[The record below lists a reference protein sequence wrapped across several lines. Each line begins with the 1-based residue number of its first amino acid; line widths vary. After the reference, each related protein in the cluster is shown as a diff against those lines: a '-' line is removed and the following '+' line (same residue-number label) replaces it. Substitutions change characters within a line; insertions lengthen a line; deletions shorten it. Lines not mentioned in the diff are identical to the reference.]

1 MLIQQEKEI
10 AHLVNWQITDNG
22 NGKEQPLSIS
32 FFFFV
37 GGIQLKN
44 DNASVES
51 RWNLRFPKTTK
62 EEIH

>member
-10 AHLVNWQITDNG
+10 AHLVNWQITDTEMGRNSHF
-22 NGKEQPLSIS
+22 QSV

-44 DNASVES
+44 DNASVEN
-51 RWNLRFPKTTK
+51 RWNLRFPKTNK